1 MKFSKTEIDLCKQIA
16 EKYRKKIKVGDWIK
30 SDIYKTP
37 RLITFIAKDYVTLAL
52 LVPSGEQINEFPS
65 ELQKKYW
72 FPLWTISDCLEW
84 LRERKRIDGEIRLA
98 YIDHHDKYFAHIFKE
113 DASAI
118 RTKIILVE
126 SGKTPLEALL
136 KAVLAVLE
144 QEGK

>member
-1 MKFSKTEIDLCKQIA
+1 MKFTKTEIDLCKQIA
-16 EKYRKKIKVGDWIK
+16 ERHRKELDVGDWFYVK
-30 SDIYKTP
+30 MSDSDEPYIGCVTNTDKDRERP
-37 RLITFIAKDYVTLAL
+37 RLWDCYDASFEIAIVI
-52 LVPSGEQINEFPS
+52 PP
-65 ELQKKYW
+65 
-72 FPLWTISDCLEW
+72 WTISDCLEF

-98 YIDHHDKYFAHIFKE
+98 YIDHHDKYFAHIFEE

-144 QEGK
+144 EKK